1 MRYQAV
7 LLDAFGTTVQIGDG
21 KHPYRLLLREG
32 IRQGRRPKPDDAQA
46 LMKLNGGIPHAAEQ
60 LGIKVAP
67 SRLAELQD
75 ILEEEVSG
83 IEAFPDALEAVAL
96 LQEHGRLIAIC
107 SNLAF
112 PYGVAVK
119 RLFPT
124 MNAFGFSFEAGVT
137 KPDPRMYRQ
146 TCQMLGVEPGHIT
159 GDNRII
165 MIGDSLRCDCH
176 GPRAV
181 GIAGVHL
188 NRASPV
194 GIRDLMDFARLVL
207 NES

>member
-1 MRYQAV
+1 MKYHAV
-7 LLDAFGTTVQIGDG
+7 LLDAFGTTVQIKGA
-21 KHPYRLLLREG
+21 KHPYKLLLREG
-32 IRQGRRPKPDDAQA
+32 MRQGRQPRPDDAHF
-46 LMKLNGGIPHAAEQ
+46 LMRLNGGLAHAAEQ
-60 LGIKVAP
+60 LGIDVAP
-67 SRLAELQD
+67 SRLAQLEE
-75 ILEEEVSG
+75 ILEQEVNS
-83 IEAFPDALEAVAL
+83 IEAFPDALEAVAR
-96 LQEHGRLIAIC
+96 LQEHRRLIAIC

-112 PYGVAVK
+112 PYGRAVK
-119 RLFPT
+119 KLFPT
-124 MNAFGFSFEAGVT
+124 VNAFGFSFETGVT
-137 KPDPRMYRQ
+137 KPDAQMYRK

-176 GPRAV
+176 GPRAL

-188 NRASPV
+188 NRSSAV